1 MNARRVTLAIGSVL
15 ATIVVAGGLML
26 ADPASPVTVSMVDSP
41 DPVASGAQLLY
52 TITVVNTAGSK
63 LTNMLLSDQVNG
75 VAGIGVPP
83 QLQLSSTRGSCNQSG
98 NLVTCNAG
106 VIEGGGTWVVTIRGV
121 VTAASGTVLNDTAT
135 VSGTRSAQNFTT
147 TSTTTT
153 LVSGGS
159 GSLADLTI
167 GNAGPTSVVASSPL
181 TYTLTINNTGT
192 ANATGV
198 KVVDTLPAGVT
209 GITASGTSLFVCNV
223 AGQTVTCDGGAVNQG
238 SNATVTINGTAP
250 SSIGTITNTAMVD
263 PDNTIPESDELNNTS
278 ALVNTQVTSS
288 PTSGLLTI
296 DKTDGSP
303 AIAGNPAWAQAA
315 GPDPVNPGQTL
326 TYKIHVVN
334 TASTRADDVRVVDGT
349 QGLVAATVTASQVI
363 VNGSVGTF
371 GGCTVAAPQVTCS
384 IKSLNAG
391 GTLDV
396 TITGQVITSAG
407 STIFNTATVTG
418 NVSNKGVTAT
428 DSEITTV
435 KPAIDLTITKTD
447 APDPVCAASWPGPG
461 GVCQGGLTYTFVV
474 GNSGTQ
480 LATGVVVRDPLPP
493 GMLYVPSK
501 TTAPN
506 FSGGCSV
513 DAGNVVTCT
522 GGTINPQSITPI
534 SINVVV
540 PPTLGPITNTVTV
553 DPNNAI
559 FEADETNN
567 TFTQV
572 TTVGTG
578 IDLAV
583 AKHSNHEAN
592 FVATRGT
599 LTYTI
604 TVSNPGTQDAANILV
619 RDTLPADTI
628 FRDAVADGPHGFSCS
643 QSGGVVDCI
652 GGHLQG
658 TERMNYPNLAGTLVD
673 VATITVRIF
682 ATAYE
687 QPAMHNEV
695 RVDPLNRIAEANELN
710 NLATQDT
717 KVQRGGATSDSF
729 NELTI
734 SKVQKSPDPANTA
747 RNAVVTYEIK
757 VGNDGTDP
765 VTGVKVRDTL
775 PAGARYIEATGT
787 NSFLCTQQAIGFVDC
802 VGGQIPDHTPTASG
816 ATITIKVFAPDT
828 PGTYTN
834 QVEVDPD
841 HAIAEGNEFDNNASA
856 QTVVKNAGAGSFYE
870 LSIVKTQTVPLP
882 KTNTARNAAVTY
894 ELVVTNR
901 GTDTVNGVVV
911 RDKLPAGSRYI
922 QATGD
927 HQFLCSEVNPGL
939 VDCVNGQVSGTVD
952 NGGSP
957 GTAKITLK
965 MFAPDTPGD
974 YINQANVDPDN
985 RIPEGDELNNQAIE
999 TTTVR
1004 NGGNGSF
1011 NDLTVSFQAAPASS
1025 PSTTPGGAITY
1036 RLDVTNLG
1044 TNDALNVAVR
1054 DILPAGVTFVSAADA
1069 GPGPGAFTCTQA
1081 AGAIDCTGATIAGTV
1096 PGPAGTRTIV
1106 INVTAPNHVGGLL
1119 DQAIADPNNAIP
1131 EGDETNNTA
1140 TFPTS
1145 VDSQINLSVTKTG
1158 PPSSDQSQTS
1168 EYDIT
1173 VKNTAPGGGPGQTA
1187 FGVVMHDPLPV
1198 GLIPLSVQFEYSPG
1212 PGNWAC
1218 QIQGDPINLVDCL
1231 GDLNPG
1237 QSVTVKVSVFM
1248 TAESGK
1254 PLDNQACV
1262 DPDHLIEQFSPPGRS
1277 DDCSTHT
1284 TIVAGTKRSPNLFV
1298 TKNGDP
1304 TQVTSGDTLTYVI
1317 GVQNNGDADAFTP
1330 VTITDVLPSSVTF
1343 VDANGTNGWTCSG
1356 TTTVSCHDN
1365 GSGLTVGASATITI
1379 HTTVNSGI
1387 TAPIVNTAT
1396 AAPATHNPGE
1406 SDAEDET
1413 FAHQGDNAATTKS
1426 STGGSAFDLVLSS
1439 ITDNPDPVTPGQGL
1453 KYTIIAVNG
1462 GSAAANG
1469 VHLSV
1474 TLPSATS
1481 ATFLSADGSN
1491 GFNCSGPV
1499 ANVLD
1504 CVGDLPAGGDTTV
1517 TVSMIVIVQPM
1528 PAPDLVLSAEIDS
1541 THAFAE
1547 SDEGNNSKT
1556 EITTISGLTCS
1567 SCIDLVAAQLVTS
1580 AEPLSAGGSET
1591 FTFQVVN
1598 VGDTSTATNPLTD
1611 TLIEFDYAAVVS
1623 LTPGIPVSSNP
1634 AITCTVAPSG
1644 SPVNAA
1650 VVKCVGNL
1658 GPGQGVT
1665 ITVPVTNVIGDLFA
1679 AGTAD
1684 PGSKVAESNEGNNSL
1699 FQSVVVF

>member
-1 MNARRVTLAIGSVL
+1 MNMHRVTCAFGMVL
-15 ATIVVAGGLML
+15 VTFLVASRLML
-26 ADPASPVTVSMVDSP
+26 ADPSSPVTVSIVDSP
-41 DPVASGAQLLY
+41 DPVASGSQLAY
-52 TITVVNTAGSK
+52 NITVVNTGGSK
-63 LTNMLLSDQVNG
+63 LTNVLLSDQVNG

-106 VIEGGGTWVVTIRGV
+106 TIEGNGSWTVTIRGV
-121 VTAASGTVLNDTAT
+121 VTAASGTVINDTAT

-147 TSTTTT
+147 TSTATT

-159 GSLADLTI
+159 GALADLTI
-167 GNAGPTSVVASSPL
+167 GKAGPTSVVVSSPM
-181 TYTLTINNTGT
+181 TYTLTVNNTGT

-209 GITASGTSLFVCNV
+209 GITASGTSLFVCSV

-238 SNATVTINGTAP
+238 SNATITINAIAP
-250 SSIGTITNTAMVD
+250 ASTGTITNTAVVD
-263 PDNTIPESDELNNTS
+263 PDNTIPEGNELNNTS
-278 ALVNTQVTSS
+278 ALVNTQVTASQTS
-288 PTSGLLTI
+288 PVLTI

-303 AIAGNPAWAQAA
+303 AVPGNPAWAQGA

-363 VNGSVGTF
+363 VNGSIGTF
-371 GGCTVAAPQVTCS
+371 GGCTVVAPQITCS

-391 GTLDV
+391 GTMDV
-396 TITGQVITSAG
+396 TVSGQVITSAG

-418 NVSNKGVTAT
+418 NISNKGVTAT

-435 KPAIDLTITKTD
+435 KPAIDLTITKAD
-447 APDPVCAASWPGPG
+447 SPDPVCAASWPGPG

-480 LATGVVVRDPLPP
+480 QATGVVVRDPLPT
-493 GMLYVPSK
+493 GMIYVPSK
-501 TTAPN
+501 TIAPG

-522 GGTINPQSITPI
+522 GGTVGAQSTTSI

-540 PPTLGPITNTVTV
+540 PPVPGTIANTVTV

-567 TFTQV
+567 SFTQV

-578 IDLAV
+578 IDLTI

-592 FVATRGT
+592 FVAPRGT

-604 TVSNPGTQDAANILV
+604 TVSNLGTQDSTNVRV
-619 RDTLPADTI
+619 RDTLPADTL
-628 FRDAVADGPHGFSCS
+628 FRDAVSDAAHGFTCS
-643 QSGGVVDCI
+643 QSNGVVDCV

-658 TERMNYPNLAGTLVD
+658 TESMNYPNLAGTAVD
-673 VATITVRIF
+673 VATITIRIF

-695 RVDPLNRIAEANELN
+695 RVDPLNQIPEANELN
-710 NLATQDT
+710 NIATQDT
-717 KVQRGGATSDSF
+717 KVQRGGATSDAF

-734 SKVQKSPDPANTA
+734 SKIQKTPDPTNTA

-765 VTGVKVRDTL
+765 ATGVKVRDTL
-775 PAGARYIEATGT
+775 PAGARYIQATGT
-787 NSFLCTQQAIGFVDC
+787 NSFLCTQAVAGVVDC
-802 VGGQIPDHTPTASG
+802 IGGQIPDHTPTASG
-816 ATITIKVFAPDT
+816 AVITLTAFAPDT

-841 HAIAEGNEFDNNASA
+841 HTIPEGNEFDNNASA
-856 QTVVKNAGAGSFYE
+856 ETVVKNGGA
-870 LSIVKTQTVPLP
+870 
-882 KTNTARNAAVTY
+882 
-894 ELVVTNR
+894 
-901 GTDTVNGVVV
+901 
-911 RDKLPAGSRYI
+911 
-922 QATGD
+922 
-927 HQFLCSEVNPGL
+927 
-939 VDCVNGQVSGTVD
+939 
-952 NGGSP
+952 
-957 GTAKITLK
+957 
-965 MFAPDTPGD
+965 
-974 YINQANVDPDN
+974 
-985 RIPEGDELNNQAIE
+985 
-999 TTTVR
+999 
-1004 NGGNGSF
+1004 GSF
-1011 NDLTVSFQAAPASS
+1011 NDLTVSFQAAPASTG
-1025 PSTTPGGAITY
+1025 STTPGGPITY
-1036 RLDVTNLG
+1036 LLNVSNLG
-1044 TNDALNVAVR
+1044 TDAALNVAVR

-1081 AGAIDCTGATIAGTV
+1081 AGVIDCTGATIAGTV

-1106 INVTAPNHVGGLL
+1106 IKVTAPNHVGSLL

-1158 PPSSDQSQTS
+1158 PPSSNQSQTS

-1173 VKNTAPGGGPGQTA
+1173 VKNENTPPSGGTGQTA

-1198 GLIPLSVQFEYSPG
+1198 GLIPLSVQFEYNPA

-1218 QIQGDPINLVDCL
+1218 QVQGDPINLVDCL

-1237 QSVTVKVSVFM
+1237 QSVTIKVSVFM

-1262 DPDHLIEQFSPPGRS
+1262 DPDHLIEQYSPPGRT

-1284 TIVAGTKRSPNLFV
+1284 TIVTGTKRSPNLFV

-1304 TQVTSGDTLTYVI
+1304 TQVTSGETLTYTI
-1317 GVQNNGDADAFTP
+1317 GVQNNGDADAFSP
-1330 VTITDVLPSSVTF
+1330 VTITDVLPTQVTF

-1356 TTTVSCHDN
+1356 TTTVTCHDD
-1365 GSGLTVGASATITI
+1365 GSGLAVGASSTITI
-1379 HTTVNSGI
+1379 HTTVNSGV
-1387 TAPIVNTAT
+1387 TVPIVNTAS
-1396 AAPATHNPGE
+1396 AAPATHNPAE

-1413 FAHQGDNAATTKS
+1413 FAHQGDNTATTKS

-1439 ITDNPDPVTPGQGL
+1439 ITDNPDPVIPGQGL
-1453 KYTIIAVNG
+1453 KYKIIAVNG
-1462 GSAAANG
+1462 GTQAANG
-1469 VHLSV
+1469 VHMAV
-1474 TLPSATS
+1474 TLPSSTS

-1499 ANVLD
+1499 ANALD

-1517 TVSMIVIVQPM
+1517 TVSLIVNVQPI

-1541 THAFAE
+1541 AHAFAE

-1556 EITTISGLTCS
+1556 ETTTISGLTCS
-1567 SCIDLVAAQLVTS
+1567 NCIDLVAAQLVPSTDPMS
-1580 AEPLSAGGSET
+1580 SGGSET

-1598 VGDTSTATNPLTD
+1598 VGDTSTATDPLTD
-1611 TLIEFDYAAVVS
+1611 TLIEFDYASEVS

-1634 AITCTVAPSG
+1634 AITCTATPFG
-1644 SPVNAA
+1644 LPVNGAS
-1650 VVKCVGNL
+1650 VKCVGNL

-1665 ITVPVTNVIGDLFA
+1665 ITVPITNVVGNLFA
-1679 AGTAD
+1679 VGTAD
-1684 PGSKVAESNEGNNSL
+1684 PGGKVAESNEGNNVL
-1699 FQSVVVF
+1699 TQSVVVF

>member
-1 MNARRVTLAIGSVL
+1 MTTRRLAFALVSMVAAL
-15 ATIVVAGGLML
+15 MVATGLIL
-26 ADPASPVTVSMVDSP
+26 ADPASPVTVSIVDSP

-52 TITVVNTAGSK
+52 TVTVVNTAGSK

-106 VIEGGGTWVVTIRGV
+106 TIEGGGTWVVTIRGV
-121 VTAASGTVLNDTAT
+121 VTAAINDTAT
-135 VSGTRSAQNFTT
+135 ISGTRSAQNFTT
-147 TSTTTT
+147 TATAST
-153 LVSGGS
+153 LVSNGGGS
-159 GSLADLTI
+159 GLPDLTI
-167 GNAGPTSVVASSPL
+167 GKAGPTSVVINSPM

-209 GITASGTSLFVCNV
+209 GITANGTSLFVCGV

-238 SNATVTINGTAP
+238 SNATVTINAIAP
-250 SSIGTITNTAMVD
+250 AAPGAITNTAVVD
-263 PDNTIPESDELNNTS
+263 PDNTIAESNELNNTS
-278 ALVNTQVTSS
+278 ALVNTNVTSS
-288 PTSGLLTI
+288 QTTGLLTI

-303 AIAGNPAWAQAA
+303 AVPGNPAWAQGA

-326 TYKIHVVN
+326 IYKIHVVN
-334 TASTRADDVRVVDGT
+334 TASSRADDVRVVDGT
-349 QGLVAATVTASQVI
+349 QGLVAASVTASQVI

-371 GGCTVAAPQVTCS
+371 GGCTVAAPQITCS

-391 GTLDV
+391 GTMDV

-418 NVSNKGVTAT
+418 NISNKGVTAT

-435 KPAIDLTITKTD
+435 KPAIDLTITKAD
-447 APDPVCAASWPGPG
+447 SPDPVCAASWPGPG

-480 LATGVVVRDPLPP
+480 QATGVVVRDPLPA
-493 GMLYVPSK
+493 GLIYVPSK
-501 TTAPN
+501 TTAPA
-506 FSGGCSV
+506 FAGCAV
-513 DAGNVVTCT
+513 DANNVVTCT
-522 GGTINPQSITPI
+522 GGTLGPQSTTTI
-534 SINVVV
+534 SINVVA
-540 PPTLGPITNTVTV
+540 PPAMGTITNTVTV

-578 IDLAV
+578 VDLTI

-604 TVSNPGTQDAANILV
+604 TVSNPGTQDATNILV
-619 RDTLPADTI
+619 RDTLPADTM
-628 FRDAVADGPHGFSCS
+628 FRDAVADAAHGFTCS
-643 QSGGVVDCI
+643 QANGVVDCV
-652 GGHLQG
+652 GGYLQG
-658 TERMNYPNLAGTLVD
+658 TESMNYPNLAGALVD
-673 VATITVRIF
+673 VAKITIRIF
-682 ATAYE
+682 ATAYA

-695 RVDPLNRIAEANELN
+695 RVDPLNQIPEANELN
-710 NLATQDT
+710 NIATQDT
-717 KVQRGGATSDSF
+717 KVQPGGATGDAF

-734 SKVQKSPDPANTA
+734 SKIQKSPDPTNTA

-775 PAGARYIEATGT
+775 PAGARYIQATGT
-787 NSFLCTQQAIGFVDC
+787 NSFLCTQAVAGVVDC
-802 VGGQIPDHTPTASG
+802 IGGQIADHTPTASG
-816 ATITIKVFAPDT
+816 AVITLTAFAPDT

-856 QTVVKNAGAGSFYE
+856 ETV
-870 LSIVKTQTVPLP
+870 
-882 KTNTARNAAVTY
+882 
-894 ELVVTNR
+894 
-901 GTDTVNGVVV
+901 
-911 RDKLPAGSRYI
+911 
-922 QATGD
+922 
-927 HQFLCSEVNPGL
+927 
-939 VDCVNGQVSGTVD
+939 
-952 NGGSP
+952 
-957 GTAKITLK
+957 
-965 MFAPDTPGD
+965 
-974 YINQANVDPDN
+974 
-985 RIPEGDELNNQAIE
+985 
-999 TTTVR
+999 VR
-1004 NGGNGSF
+1004 NGGAGSF
-1011 NDLTVSFQAAPASS
+1011 NDLTVSFQAAPASTA
-1025 PSTTPGGAITY
+1025 STTPGGPITY
-1036 RLDVTNLG
+1036 LLNVSNVG
-1044 TNDALNVAVR
+1044 TDAALNVAVR
-1054 DILPAGVTFVSAADA
+1054 DILPAGVTFVSAQDA

-1081 AGAIDCTGATIAGTV
+1081 GGVIDCTGATIAGTV

-1106 INVTAPNHVGGLL
+1106 INVTAPNKVGGLL

-1140 TFPTS
+1140 TFATS

-1158 PPSSDQSQTS
+1158 PPSSNQSQTS
-1168 EYDIT
+1168 EFDIT
-1173 VKNTAPGGGPGQTA
+1173 VKNENTPPGGGSGQTA

-1198 GLIPLSVQFEYSPG
+1198 GLIPLSVQFEYNPG

-1237 QSVTVKVSVFM
+1237 QSVTIKVSVFM

-1262 DPDHLIEQFSPPGRS
+1262 DPDHLIEQYSPPGRT

-1284 TIVAGTKRSPNLFV
+1284 TITAGTKRSPNLFV

-1304 TQVTSGDTLTYVI
+1304 TQVTGGDALTYTI
-1317 GVQNNGDADAFTP
+1317 GVQNNGDADAFSP
-1330 VTITDVLPSSVTF
+1330 VTITDVLPTSVTF

-1356 TTTVSCHDN
+1356 TTTVTCHDD
-1365 GSGLTVGASATITI
+1365 GTGLAVGASSTITI
-1379 HTTVNSGI
+1379 HTTVNDGV
-1387 TAPIVNTAT
+1387 TTPIVNTAS
-1396 AAPATHNPGE
+1396 AAPATHNPAE
-1406 SDAEDET
+1406 TDAEDET
-1413 FAHQGDNAATTKS
+1413 FAHQGDNSATAQS

-1439 ITDNPDPVTPGQGL
+1439 ITDNPDPVIPGQGL
-1453 KYTIIAVNG
+1453 KYKIIAVNG
-1462 GSAAANG
+1462 GTQAANG
-1469 VHLSV
+1469 VHMSV
-1474 TLPSATS
+1474 VLPSATS

-1517 TVSMIVIVQPM
+1517 TVSEIVLVQPI
-1528 PAPDLVLSAEIDS
+1528 PAPDLVLSATIDS
-1541 THAFAE
+1541 AHAFAE
-1547 SDEGNNSKT
+1547 SDEGNNTKT
-1556 EITTISGLTCS
+1556 ETTTISGLTCS
-1567 SCIDLVAAQLVTS
+1567 NCIDLVAAQLVAST
-1580 AEPLSAGGSET
+1580 EPLASGGSET

-1598 VGDTSTATNPLTD
+1598 VGDTSTATNPVTD
-1611 TLIEFDYAAVVS
+1611 TLIQFDYASGIS
-1623 LTPGIPVSSNP
+1623 LTPGVPVSSNP
-1634 AITCTVAPSG
+1634 AITCT
-1644 SPVNAA
+1644 NAVTGA
-1650 VVKCVGNL
+1650 NFATVKCVGNL
-1658 GPGQGVT
+1658 GPGEGVT
-1665 ITVPVTNVIGDLFA
+1665 ITVPVNNVHGDLFA

-1684 PGSKVAESNEGNNSL
+1684 PNFKVSESNEGNNQL
-1699 FQSVVVF
+1699 TQSVVVF